1 MKPRTER
8 LKCPDKPGYV
18 TITLDSGPRRGPHAF
33 RLPTWSEATRL
44 AEFSAARPTAIAS
57 NVEYLAL
64 LIGIGW
70 HHEGQRLEAEYP
82 IDDPS
87 PAQLVRFGR
96 AVERELEEHG
106 YVAEEI
112 GTLGRA
118 LLDACTARQRQRAA
132 AADEAAKLADFSPPQ
147 PGTGSSP

>member
-1 MKPRTER
+1 VKSR
-8 LKCPDKPGYV
+8 LARLPCPDKPGYV
-18 TITLDSGPRRGPHAF
+18 TVPLARGPHAF

-44 AEFSAARPTAIAS
+44 AEYSAGRPSAVA
-57 NVEYLAL
+57 NNAEFLAL
-64 LIGIGW
+64 LIGLGW
-70 HHEGQRLEAEYP
+70 HHEGMTLEAEYP
-82 IDDPS
+82 LDDPS

-106 YVAEEI
+106 YEAHEI

-132 AADEAAKLADFSPPQ
+132 AAEEAEKLADFSPPP
-147 PGTGSSP
+147 PGTESSP